1 MCLLTYQN
9 VGLGLCKVI
18 ANVQRVE
25 PEVEEVFGKITLS
38 KEEATG
44 AQILRIGGH
53 NEIDI
58 LSLYMRKR
66 LDDAIGRHDGDVLE
80 HEGFETV
87 LVEDVRFK

>member
-1 MCLLTYQN
+1 MHNEKLKDGRNVIHLLTYQN
-9 VGLGLCKVI
+9 VGLGLRKVI

-25 PEVEEVFGKITLS
+25 PEVEEIFGKVALS

-58 LSLYMRKR
+58 LGL
-66 LDDAIGRHDGDVLE
+66 
-80 HEGFETV
+80 
-87 LVEDVRFK
+87 